1 VKKLLVGAV
10 IVFIGIL
17 STLAP
22 ANAAAEPKIILDQL
36 LTGDSPDL
44 SAQDLNI
51 PDDLAPGFHSLTV
64 EVYDDNGVI
73 SSKTALFCKDLQG
86 ELHFDNVCPDL
97 TAMPIAAEVKPFYPF
112 AKPEETISFFA
123 AVVALASSLF
133 SLRSSP
139 QNDLGQN
146 ESDSPSDF
154 GGVAAAGLGKR
165 EAVRAWGDRRRYTKW
180 KVISS
185 LDSLPQEIVRWTSNV
200 SFLFGRIVADARYLR
215 TIFGNISWLTIP
227 AAFVLSFI
235 GLVGIENK
243 AVPFDSNIAL
253 YLVILGV
260 FDAFAGFMG
269 AALYINFLFANGSL
283 NSQQSIFLALG
294 FAMLFFAPGLLASK
308 FRPLHRTVKDFKS
321 FWERATDYILGI
333 SLTAWATTQLVG
345 VLPGLSG
352 LDLPIAKDAN
362 RFGLAV
368 AAALFVRLLIEE
380 FAWYFYPDRLT
391 QLSVAVRDP
400 GKFQL
405 FRGII
410 FKTAIFI
417 ILAQPF
423 IGWNEYLYTGL
434 GLFVLPQLIGLF
446 ADDLPKARFLGQLLP
461 GGAFKIVAFGILGTY
476 LNSQLMNIGYPN
488 RQLVLVAFVALS
500 IPAALYS
507 ILDNFADPPY
517 FSIKKS
523 HKFRYVYRVGAIA
536 IFGLLLIQVLG
547 NDPIAEIQKLMADPV
562 TSYNSLIDWINSLIS
577 TFKN

>member
-1 VKKLLVGAV
+1 MKKFLVGLAV
-10 IVFIGIL
+10 VFIGVL
-17 STLAP
+17 STFAP
-22 ANAAAEPKIILDQL
+22 ARAAEDPKVILDQL
-36 LTGDSPDL
+36 LTGDAPDL

-73 SSKTALFCKDLQG
+73 STKTALFCKSLSG

-97 TAMPIAAEVKPFYPF
+97 AAKPIVTKAEPFYPF
-112 AKPEETISFFA
+112 ARPEETISFFA

-133 SLRSSP
+133 SLRSSS
-139 QNDLGQN
+139 QNDFGQN

-154 GGVAAAGLGKR
+154 GGVAAAGLGTR
-165 EAVRAWGDRRRYTKW
+165 ESVRAWGDRRRYTKW
-180 KVISS
+180 RVIGS
-185 LDSLPQEIVRWTSNV
+185 LDLLPQGIVKWTSKV
-200 SFLFGRIVADARYLR
+200 SFLFGRIVADARYFR

-227 AAFVLSFI
+227 AALVLSYI
-235 GLVGIENK
+235 GVVGIENK
-243 AVPFDSNIAL
+243 AVPFDSNITL
-253 YLVILGV
+253 YLIILGV

-269 AALYINFLFANGSL
+269 AALYINFLFANGNL
-283 NSQQSIFLALG
+283 NSQQSTFLALG

-321 FWERATDYILGI
+321 FWERATDYVLGI
-333 SLTAWATTQLVG
+333 LLTAWATTKLVG

-368 AAALFVRLLIEE
+368 AAALFARLLIEE
-380 FAWYFYPDRLT
+380 FAWYFYPERLN
-391 QLSVAVRDP
+391 QLSVEIREP

-405 FRGII
+405 FRGIV
-410 FKTAIFI
+410 FKTAIFV

-423 IGWNEYLYTGL
+423 IGWNEYLYIGL
-434 GLFVLPQLIGLF
+434 GLFVFPQLIGLF
-446 ADDLPKARFLGQLLP
+446 ADDLPKAKFLGQLLP

-476 LNSQLMNIGYPN
+476 LNSQLTNIGYPN

-507 ILDNFADPPY
+507 ILDNFADPAY
-517 FSIKKS
+517 FSFKKS
-523 HKFRYVYRVGAIA
+523 HKFRYLYRLGAVI
-536 IFGLLLIQVLG
+536 IFALLLVQVLG
-547 NDPIAEIQKLMADPV
+547 NDPVAEIQKLIADPA
-562 TSYNSLIDWINSLIS
+562 TSYNSFIDWTNSLIS
-577 TFKN
+577 NFKN